1 MNSITTPSNDVTGPR
16 SKQVMKVWIDF
27 VCPFCLLAESLIQ
40 KAIEGVDVDIQW
52 MPFELREYPTPTLRP
67 EDEYLPKIWR
77 RSVYPM
83 AESLGAPIK
92 LPTISPQPYSRLA
105 FVGFQFVQE
114 QGNANQ
120 YVDAVFKAFFQ
131 KDLNI
136 GDVGVLLTIAQEVGL
151 SGTDFA
157 AALQSK
163 KYGALHDAALKIAR
177 EQVIRAVPTVQVGN
191 DRFDGMPNLELL
203 RKCVVA
209 VSRP

>member
-83 AESLGAPIK
+83 AESLGVPIK

-105 FVGFQFVQE
+105 FVGFQFAQE
-114 QGNANQ
+114 QGKANQ
-120 YVDAVFKAFFQ
+120 YV
-131 KDLNI
+131 
-136 GDVGVLLTIAQEVGL
+136 
-151 SGTDFA
+151 
-157 AALQSK
+157 
-163 KYGALHDAALKIAR
+163 ALHDAALKIAR

-191 DRFDGMPNLELL
+191 DRFDGMPNLEIL